1 MKKKIILLFLA
12 FICSIGVWADS
23 VTINASNGTFKRKH
37 GTETGGS
44 WNNYW
49 ASTLTTPQITVK
61 TNYNGD
67 SGSGNIF
74 GPANQ
79 TKETVTYT
87 ADIRSG
93 YGYSFFISSTH
104 IITKVTI
111 QAWAQGGANKITDNT
126 SGKQHS
132 FTSGEV
138 KTVEIACNAQE
149 VINAFNIQNNTAFY
163 ANVTV
168 YYEEISPVSTPFCTY
183 GPTTGTFYSGSTD
196 KTKQNSYA
204 DKWVSTQTSPQV
216 TISVSGNNLTCP
228 GRTGSSEGASCFFAN
243 GGKTYTIS
251 VPNSAK
257 ITGYTIVGRS
267 YNSNG
272 DAGNDIA
279 ATTSEGVSQTF
290 KGSEDKKLEVTGKD
304 LRSTT
309 FTLTGTSAFLRPTWF
324 LIYAEN
330 DLTFVADKANISNT
344 KSYMVHGARGDWQ
357 YASSEATSL
366 TSTTTFNR
374 TDNTRQIA
382 FIKSATTGN
391 YYAYS
396 VITGKFIT
404 SSNTLSDTPE
414 PIFIFETGN
423 ADYPFFFS
431 FKSDKSD
438 KNINL
443 TTDPA
448 FAFNTTSTYDA
459 GNQWCLYAAKD
470 FTIPSTAS
478 DAITAFET
486 ANVTAT
492 YKLVFNEN
500 VLAERVV
507 TEAVG
512 SAPTIQW
519 DVPAYCTYDSD
530 VTTLTGETA
539 EVNFTL
545 DWAGDFTFSTD
556 YANASWYYLTLD
568 GKYLVYSETGPYAL
582 VDKADI
588 SSLQSALWAFKGN
601 PYDGVFVM
609 NKAAGNNMYLR
620 FFIPPT
626 IGNDGYVYPWAI
638 GENTNGFTLNIN
650 GYYLQNTDDKMQLAN
665 ECSSTDTDAKYA
677 FDAEEVDYYDLVVE
691 DVLPYMFA
699 DPGTNTVLA
708 TTINKPFGLSYDTGV
723 MGIYTTYNTN
733 ITNKSF
739 TKAQYLAAKSI
750 LTSNI
755 VFPQSGKYYLI
766 KNTYNGKYMRVMAS
780 ASRDAVLCDLTA
792 EQAAKDVSAHFYV
805 SEIDSKPY
813 IMTQGE
819 YLNWVNGTG
828 ATGWTSVNKDKYAHF
843 VSTGSGE
850 GAFSLALGN
859 GEGGYASYLGTGYYA
874 LTSTESTTV
883 GGSTIDERSKLAHW
897 TFEEVNTLTIDMNT
911 VGSKSYATFCAP
923 FDVTIGSGATAYQVD
938 LDTERDRAVYSAI
951 TGNKV
956 PAGAGVL
963 LISDDAETSVTAT
976 IRTAGDAFS
985 ALVGNDLVGYKF
997 VPAFS
1002 YPDETTNWNL
1012 VLGNSAS
1019 TGIGF
1024 YKLNGT
1030 ASPNKAYLP
1039 YPHEKSSSVKCLIL
1053 VPEDDDE
1060 TGIRTIDNGQMAIDN
1075 AAIYNLSGQRV
1086 GKLQKGI
1093 NIVNGKKV
1101 IVK

>member
-1 MKKKIILLFLA
+1 MKKLLLLFCALLCLGGSEGWA
-12 FICSIGVWADS
+12 GSIVVNS
-23 VTINASNGTFKRKH
+23 SNGTFKKKH
-37 GTETGGS
+37 GDAAADT

-49 ASTLTTPQITVK
+49 ASTSTTPQIRMI
-61 TNYNGD
+61 TNYGGD
-67 SGSGNIF
+67 SGLGNIF

-79 TKETVTYT
+79 TNNAITYT
-87 ADIRSG
+87 ADIRNG

-126 SGKQHS
+126 SGKQYS
-132 FTSGEV
+132 FTSGEA

-149 VINAFNIQNNTAFY
+149 IINAFNIQNNTAFY

-183 GPTTGTFYSGSTD
+183 GPTTGTFYSGSAD
-196 KTKQNSYA
+196 KTKQDSYA

-216 TISVSGNNLTCP
+216 TISVIGNNLTCP
-228 GRTGSSEGASCFFAN
+228 GRTTSEGASCFFAN

-267 YNSNG
+267 YTSAG
-272 DAGNDIA
+272 AAGNDIS
-279 ATTSEGVSQTF
+279 ATTSESVNQTF
-290 KGSEDKKLEVTGKD
+290 KGSEDKKLEVSGKD

-309 FTLTGTSAFLRPTWF
+309 FTLTGTNAFLRPTWF

-330 DLTFVADKANISNT
+330 DPTFAADKASLSNA

-357 YASSEATSL
+357 YTSSDATSL

-431 FKSDKSD
+431 FTSDKSD

-443 TTDPA
+443 TSDPA

-470 FTIPSTAS
+470 FAIPSTAS

-492 YKLVFNEN
+492 YKLVFNEE

-530 VTTLTGETA
+530 VATLTGETT

-545 DWAGDFTFSTD
+545 NWAGDFAFSSD

-582 VDKADI
+582 VEKAEI
-588 SSLQSALWAFKGN
+588 SSLQSALWAFEGN
-601 PYDGVFVM
+601 PYDGVLVM
-609 NKAAGNNMYLR
+609 NKAAGKNLYLK
-620 FFIPPT
+620 FYLPPT
-626 IGNDGYVYPWAI
+626 IGSDTYYPWAI
-638 GENTNGFTLNIN
+638 GENTNGFTLNIS
-650 GYYLQNTDDKMQLAN
+650 GYYLQNTEDKLQLAN
-665 ECSSTDTDAKYA
+665 ECSSTDTDSKYA
-677 FDAEEVDYYDLVVE
+677 FDAEEVDYYDLVEE

-699 DPGTNTVLA
+699 DPGTNTVLS
-708 TTINKPFGLSYDTGV
+708 TTINQPFGLDYETGV
-723 MGIYTTYNTN
+723 MGIYTKYSTN

-739 TKAQYLAAKSI
+739 TKAQYLDSKSI

-766 KNTYNGKYMRVMAS
+766 KNTYNGKYMRVTAS
-780 ASRDAVLCDLTA
+780 ATRGSVLCDLTA
-792 EQAAKDVSAHFYV
+792 EQAAKDASAHFYIT
-805 SEIDSKPY
+805 EIDSKPY

-828 ATGWTSVNKDKYAHF
+828 TTGWTSKNKDKYAHF

-850 GAFSLALGN
+850 GAFSLAYGN
-859 GEGGYASYLGTGYYA
+859 GEGDYAGYLGGGYYA
-874 LTSTESTTV
+874 LTGTESTTV

-897 TFEEVNTLTIDMNT
+897 TFETVNNMTIALNT
-911 VGSKSYATFCAP
+911 VGSKSYATFSAP
-923 FDVTIGSGATAYQVD
+923 FDVTIGAEATAYQVD
-938 LDTERDRAVYSAI
+938 LDEERNRAVYTEIAD
-951 TGNKV
+951 NKV

-963 LISDDAETSVTAT
+963 LISETAATSVTAA
-976 IRTAGDAFS
+976 IRTAGDAYD
-985 ALVGNDLVGYKF
+985 ALVGNELVGYYF
-997 VPAFS
+997 ARTFS

-1012 VLGNSAS
+1012 VLGNGTS
-1019 TGIGF
+1019 GIGF
-1024 YKLNGT
+1024 YQMNGT
-1030 ASPNKAYLP
+1030 ASANKAYLP
-1039 YPHEKSSSVKCLIL
+1039 YPHVASTPVKGLFL
-1053 VPEDDDE
+1053 VPGDE
-1060 TGIRTIDNGQMAIDN
+1060 LMDGVNDLSPNPSPVSEGS
-1075 AAIYNLSGQRV
+1075 IYNLAGQRLS
-1086 GKLQKGI
+1086 KLQKGV

-1101 IVK
+1101 LVK